1 MEVLKVLKFV
11 SDNFKYMTHQNI
23 ERSEISFKS
32 FSGASTSLEWNA
44 TLFISTAKSLFS
56 FNSGAAPRTLV

>member
-1 MEVLKVLKFV
+1 MLKFD
-11 SDNFKYMTHQNI
+11 SDNFLVTYQKM

-32 FSGASTSLEWNA
+32 FSGASTSLEWNE
-44 TLFISTAKSLFS
+44 TLFISSAKSLLS